1 MAESLADW
9 LEVRE
14 PADTAARCVPL
25 TQLIAGTIPVDEPV
39 NVLDLAT
46 GTGANIRYLLER
58 LPGRQRWLVV
68 DRNPDLLALQT
79 RRVATW
85 AAPRGY
91 HLDVT
96 PNGFCVSG
104 KDLGCEVETLRR
116 DLGELDDAALFEGRH
131 LVTASA
137 LLDLV
142 SERWL
147 RTLAARCHASGASAL
162 LALTYN
168 GESTCAP
175 IEAEDDLIRDL
186 LNRHQRTDKGLGGP
200 AAGPDAVSC
209 AERSFTEMGYHV
221 RVAPADWAVAPAQ
234 HELQRQLINGW
245 ADAAGE
251 LAPELTATIANW
263 RQRRMAHLDAGHSHI
278 VVRHHDLAAWPAD
291 PDH

>member
-1 MAESLADW
+1 
-9 LEVRE
+9 
-14 PADTAARCVPL
+14 
-25 TQLIAGTIPVDEPV
+25 LI
-39 NVLDLAT
+39 
-46 GTGANIRYLLER
+46 ER

-68 DRNPDLLALQT
+68 DRNADLLALQNH
-79 RRVATW
+79 RMAAW
-85 AAPRGY
+85 AAPRGH
-91 HLDVT
+91 HLDAMR
-96 PNGFCVSG
+96 NGFRVSG
-104 KDLGCEVETLRR
+104 KNLVCEVETMRR
-116 DLGELDDAALFEGRH
+116 DLGELDDPQLFEGRH

-162 LALTYN
+162 FALTYN
-168 GESTCAP
+168 GESACSP

-186 LNRHQRTDKGLGGP
+186 LNRHQRSDKGLGGP
-200 AAGPDAVSC
+200 AAGPDAVTC
-209 AERSFTEMGYHV
+209 AERCFRDLGYHV
-221 RVAPADWAVAPAQ
+221 RVEPADWDVAPAQ
-234 HELQRQLINGW
+234 RELQRQLIEGW

-291 PDH
+291 SDR